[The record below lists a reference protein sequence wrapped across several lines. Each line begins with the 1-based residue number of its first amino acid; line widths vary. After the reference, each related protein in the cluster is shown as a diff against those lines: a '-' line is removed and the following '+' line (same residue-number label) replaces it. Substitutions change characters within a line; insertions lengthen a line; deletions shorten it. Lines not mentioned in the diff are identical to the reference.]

1 MPASKKS
8 KAKVAKDNGPV
19 TRSRGNKEVDITTYT
34 TLNGSGSKSDRPIQ
48 VVSKRQLKSDP
59 KQYAELEKRF
69 ERIEAKRL
77 QNEANDET
85 DSSDVPYEQ
94 LPIDSEIWDRRSVIF
109 FVTHF
114 NVFLYA
120 TCFFIQVGTMPY
132 LSKKLG
138 ADPTTFG
145 QLQTVFAVTQ
155 LLGGPL
161 FGRIGDVLGEK
172 FALVLAFSGA
182 TASYF
187 LMGISYSLPLLFLS
201 RLPSV
206 VMHTM
211 QGSQMIV
218 TYLSEESER
227 ANVLSRL
234 GFSYGIGMV
243 AGPTIGGFITSN
255 FDEQTAA
262 LFAAFGSL
270 LSIILVLIFIPHI
283 PKTKSSASKDSN
295 STTGAG
301 LFDNLSAITKIVFL
315 PNVGFLLFLK
325 LVCGIPIG
333 VLQSMF
339 SMIAIEQFGM
349 DPEQNG
355 MMLSYIGVI
364 SLFMQGI
371 GISSLTKR
379 VDDKNLMAL
388 STVTLTVSYFVMTL
402 IREVSDFV
410 LLLFPL
416 TCSLCL
422 INSIVTA
429 AITKAVSRSD
439 TGSVL
444 GLNMAVHSAI
454 RSLAPTLGGHMVQ
467 TYGFFSIGMLG
478 VVCNMISLSLL
489 KFAPFKGAVS
499 AQ

>member
-1 MPASKKS
+1 MS
-8 KAKVAKDNGPV
+8 
-19 TRSRGNKEVDITTYT
+19 Y
-34 TLNGSGSKSDRPIQ
+34 
-48 VVSKRQLKSDP
+48 
-59 KQYAELEKRF
+59 
-69 ERIEAKRL
+69 
-77 QNEANDET
+77 
-85 DSSDVPYEQ
+85 
-94 LPIDSEIWDRRSVIF
+94 F

-120 TCFFIQVGTMPY
+120 TCFFIQVGTLPY

-161 FGRIGDVLGEK
+161 FGRVGDVLGEK
-172 FALVLAFSGA
+172 FALILAFSGA
-182 TASYF
+182 TSSYL
-187 LMGISYSLPLLFLS
+187 LMGLSDSLALLFLS

-227 ANVLSRL
+227 ANVLARL

-243 AGPTIGGFITSN
+243 VGPTLGGFITSN
-255 FDEQTAA
+255 FSEQTAS

-270 LSIILVLIFIPHI
+270 LSIILVITFIPHI
-283 PKTKSSASKDSN
+283 PKTTKTSPKDGSSDSK
-295 STTGAG
+295 G
-301 LFDNLSAITKIVFL
+301 LLRNIGAITKIIFL

-349 DPEQNG
+349 NPEQNG

-371 GISSLTKR
+371 GISTLTKR
-379 VDDKNLMAL
+379 VDDKVLMTLA
-388 STVTLTVSYFVMTL
+388 TGTLTVAYFVMTL
-402 IREVSDFV
+402 IKEVSDFV
-410 LLLFPL
+410 ALLFPL

-429 AITKAVSRSD
+429 AITKAVPRTD

-467 TYGFFSIGMLG
+467 TYGFFSLGMLG
-478 VVCNMISLSLL
+478 VVCNLVVLSLL
-489 KFAPFKGAVS
+489 KFAPFKGAVTAT